1 MPTKKWWRPAA
12 IFLYYL
18 VLSSLLYYLF
28 SNWAYDDPFI
38 TYRYAQNLRSGIGFT
53 YNPNER
59 VLSTTSPL
67 FALLLSFLHNS
78 WIDLPKIGV
87 LVGVISLMV
96 GSYFIW
102 DLSRTWK
109 APIVG
114 WLGIIF
120 YPTFPLLLSTLSS
133 ETPLYLALCLGTFSQ
148 YARKKF
154 ISTAILSSLAVL
166 SRPDA
171 ALIPLLL
178 SIHYVLTNPRA
189 IPWRSIGTFAVITLP
204 WFIFAWIYFGS
215 PIPVTLAAKQLQGS
229 MEISQRF
236 ATGLWTILQYGYTER
251 WQYWLAFILA
261 IVGIIW
267 TIRVAKQWSIFIA
280 WPILYFISYTML
292 GVSRYFW
299 YYAPLVPGFL
309 IAVGMGVT
317 AIWRY
322 LKQSFPN
329 MRLHFQAIGLISLV
343 AIAFLAYKDL
353 VSLSEQPDNRFQ
365 IYRAVGEWLE
375 SHSEVDGRVGALE
388 VGIIGFYSNRYMV
401 DFAGIIQPPIAER
414 LQTNSTY
421 EDSARWGINNY
432 LPEIL
437 VLDPSWF
444 PALMKEVVTP
454 QCEGIYNFEG
464 DTYSYSGN
472 LMIYQCTWPPSTV
485 ESPSADDASSSQV
498 DKDKSI
504 YELTNRL

>member
-1 MPTKKWWRPAA
+1 LEVDRH
-12 IFLYYL
+12 LRRHYL
-18 VLSSLLYYLF
+18 
-28 SNWAYDDPFI
+28 
-38 TYRYAQNLRSGIGFT
+38 
-53 YNPNER
+53 
-59 VLSTTSPL
+59 
-67 FALLLSFLHNS
+67 
-78 WIDLPKIGV
+78 
-87 LVGVISLMV
+87 
-96 GSYFIW
+96 
-102 DLSRTWK
+102 
-109 APIVG
+109 
-114 WLGIIF
+114 
-120 YPTFPLLLSTLSS
+120 
-133 ETPLYLALCLGTFSQ
+133 
-148 YARKKF
+148 
-154 ISTAILSSLAVL
+154 
-166 SRPDA
+166 
-171 ALIPLLL
+171 
-178 SIHYVLTNPRA
+178 
-189 IPWRSIGTFAVITLP
+189 
-204 WFIFAWIYFGS
+204 
-215 PIPVTLAAKQLQGS
+215 
-229 MEISQRF
+229 EISQRF